1 MKSAILLDM
10 LFMVVGGLSIFL
22 LGMNNMSSGMQAVA
36 GNKMRQLISAVTN
49 NRFMALTVG
58 FIVTA
63 IIQSSSVTTV
73 MVVGFV
79 NAQLMTL
86 TQAIGVILGANI
98 GTTITGWILVL
109 KIGKYGLPLLGFA
122 GLYFLFCNNER
133 NRYIARMIMGIGM
146 VFFGLELMKDGFMP
160 IRSEPEF
167 LAMFQAF
174 APESVSGLILCAA
187 TGAIV
192 TAIIQSSSASVGIV
206 MGMAATGVIT
216 FSASV
221 ALVLGMNIGTT
232 ITAFL
237 ASLGTNTN
245 AKRTAYA
252 HTFINIMGAV
262 IVLPFFPVF
271 MKIIPA
277 IAGIDPN
284 ISVLKNGV
292 ETFPHIIKG
301 IAIAHT
307 TFNIFAVLIFVPFV
321 GIISKVLL
329 KIVPDKP
336 YKEQPRLTKLDV
348 RMLETPMMVIEQ
360 SRNEILHMG
369 QTIKRILDDLRSIID
384 DNDETEDQIKEI
396 FHEEENLD
404 NIQKE
409 ITTFLMDTISG
420 EIPHSLVQEAHAQ
433 LRMADEYESMS
444 DYVTNILKLKLKL
457 QNSNITLSSEDKID
471 ILSLHDQ
478 ICVYFNLVHTAILER
493 HPGVIPQIQSD
504 GSAIVHH
511 FREIRTRHL
520 QHIPETKRDPLL
532 SVTYMNM
539 LNSYRRI
546 KDHVE
551 NVAEALAGEK

>member
-1 MKSAILLDM
+1 MESSILIDM
-10 LFMVVGGLSIFL
+10 LFTVVGGLSIFL
-22 LGMNNMSSGMQAVA
+22 LGMNNMSVGMQAVA

-49 NRFMALTVG
+49 NHFMALTVG
-58 FIVTA
+58 FLVTA

-109 KIGKYGLPLLGFA
+109 KIGKYGLPILGFA
-122 GLYFLFCNNER
+122 GIYFLFSKHER
-133 NRYIARMIMGIGM
+133 NRYIARMVMGVGM
-146 VFFGLELMKDGFMP
+146 IFFGLELMKNGFKP
-160 IRSEPEF
+160 LRSEPEF
-167 LAMFQAF
+167 LALIHSFS
-174 APESVSGLILCAA
+174 PETIGGLILCVV
-187 TGAIV
+187 TGAVI

-206 MGMAATGVIT
+206 MGMASTGVIT

-221 ALVLGMNIGTT
+221 ALILGMNIGTT

-237 ASLGTNTN
+237 ASLGTSTN

-252 HTFINIMGAV
+252 HTFINILGAM
-262 IVLPFFPVF
+262 IVLPFFSLY
-271 MKIIPA
+271 MKIIPV

-284 ISVLKNGV
+284 TSILKDGV
-292 ETFPHIIKG
+292 ETFPQIIKG

-307 TFNIFAVLIFVPFV
+307 TFNIFAVIIFIPFV
-321 GIISKVLL
+321 NIMSKVLL

-336 YKEQPRLTKLDV
+336 FKEQPRLTKLDV

-369 QTIKRILDDLRSIID
+369 QTIKDILNDLRSIMS
-384 DNDETEDQIKEI
+384 DNEDTEKNKNNI
-396 FHEEENLD
+396 FREEENLD

-420 EIPHSLVQEAHAQ
+420 EIPHDLVQEAHSQ

-457 QNSNITLSSEDKID
+457 QNDHISLLIDDRNNILTLHDKI
-471 ILSLHDQ
+471 
-478 ICVYFNLVHTAILER
+478 VFFFNKIHTAILER
-493 HPGVIPQIQSD
+493 NPQIMAEVKAE
-504 GSAIVHH
+504 GNAIVHQ
-511 FREIRTRHL
+511 FREIRAKHL
-520 QHIPETKRDPLL
+520 QNISDTKSDPLL

-546 KDHVE
+546 KDHAE
-551 NVAEALAGEK
+551 NVAEALAGVK

>member
-1 MKSAILLDM
+1 MLIDM
-10 LFMVVGGLSIFL
+10 LFTVVGGLSIFL
-22 LGMNNMSSGMQAVA
+22 LGMNNMSAGMQAVA
-36 GNKMRQLISAVTN
+36 GNKMRQLVSAVTN

-58 FIVTA
+58 FLVTA

-79 NAQLMTL
+79 NAQVLTL

-122 GLYFLFCNNER
+122 GLYFLFCKNER
-133 NRYIARMIMGIGM
+133 NRYIARMVMGIGM
-146 VFFGLELMKDGFMP
+146 IFFGLELMKNGFKP
-160 IRSEPEF
+160 LRSEPEF
-167 LAMFQAF
+167 LALIQSIS
-174 APESVSGLILCAA
+174 PETIGGLILCVA
-187 TGAIV
+187 TGAVI

-206 MGMAATGVIT
+206 MGMASTGVIT

-252 HTFINIMGAV
+252 HTFINILGAL
-262 IVLPFFPVF
+262 IVLPFFSIY
-271 MKIIPA
+271 MKIILA
-277 IAGIDPN
+277 IAGIDPS
-284 ISVLKNGV
+284 ISVLKDGA
-292 ETFPHIIKG
+292 ETFPQIIKG

-307 TFNIFAVLIFVPFV
+307 VFNIFAVVIFIPF
-321 GIISKVLL
+321 ISIMSKVLL

-336 YKEQPRLTKLDV
+336 FKEQPRLTKLDI

-369 QTIKRILDDLRSIID
+369 QTIKDILNDLRSIMS
-384 DNDETEDQIKEI
+384 DNEDTEKNKNNI
-396 FHEEENLD
+396 FREEENLD

-420 EIPHSLVQEAHAQ
+420 EVPHNLVQEAHSQ

-444 DYVTNILKLKLKL
+444 DYITNILKLQLKL
-457 QNSNITLSSEDKID
+457 QDNNLSLSSEDKKD
-471 ILSLHDQ
+471 ILSLHDN
-478 ICVYFNLVHTAILER
+478 IYSYFNMVYTAILER
-493 HPGVIPQIQSD
+493 HPEIITEAHSD
-504 GSAIVHH
+504 SNAIVHL
-511 FREIRTRHL
+511 FREIRARHL
-520 QHIPETKRDPLL
+520 QNISDKNRDPLI
-532 SVTYMNM
+532 SVTYMDM

-546 KDHVE
+546 KDHNE